1 MESVNK
7 AFTIIL
13 SATKLINLKF
23 GKTHVAVSGA
33 IEFAATVS
41 CHFKAKIT
49 ERLRSMNAG

>member
-13 SATKLINLKF
+13 SATNSINLKF